1 MFDDELDLRDYGG
14 EPIVTIE
21 VSVTNYA
28 GDELLNEYYN
38 SVESLEE
45 DLYKLYEIEEQETEK
60 VRDYARMNG

>member
-28 GDELLNEYYN
+28 GDELLNE
-38 SVESLEE
+38 
-45 DLYKLYEIEEQETEK
+45 
-60 VRDYARMNG
+60 